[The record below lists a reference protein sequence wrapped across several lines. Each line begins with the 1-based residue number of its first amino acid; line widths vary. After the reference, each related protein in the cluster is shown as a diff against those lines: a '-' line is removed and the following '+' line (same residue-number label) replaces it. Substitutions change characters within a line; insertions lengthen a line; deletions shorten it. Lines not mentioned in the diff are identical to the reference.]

1 MPDQGGGHPLP
12 AALQHWRKAA
22 TCGLDPNGRPSVAAG
37 EEMPSTLPRC
47 RTRSGPVLRHYS
59 LRVERRL
66 AGTVGVTHGPG
77 AGSGAPHSRPR
88 AADHAPAE
96 PWRPGLGI
104 TSDSDMDWS
113 LCTTTLVTCAPPRPR
128 STTARLGRDPPQP
141 AAAQEPPSSGART
154 WVRTPTPVPPGLLTP
169 HVGARARHPSAPYP
183 TLPGPSREGPSTSTA
198 TAPDRTR
205 AGTNTGQ
212 SARHYNTEA
221 SSQYPAPG

>member
-1 MPDQGGGHPLP
+1 
-12 AALQHWRKAA
+12 
-22 TCGLDPNGRPSVAAG
+22 
-37 EEMPSTLPRC
+37 MPSTLPRC

-96 PWRPGLGI
+96 LRRPGLGI

-198 TAPDRTR
+198 TNPNRTR
-205 AGTNTGQ
+205 AGTSPVDSPDTTTWKPAHGTRHPDNGLDTAPTHDSNKR
-212 SARHYNTEA
+212 SARAQRPHLKRGHTTVTV
-221 SSQYPAPG
+221 SGTDP